1 MTLMERLGGWLAP
14 ALVVLALC
22 MAAPFAVAQAAVP
35 VPKSTPS
42 EDQSA
47 PPVASRE
54 DLQNML
60 ETLRDPAKRAEMEKE
75 IETLLQIQQAQE
87 RSPEEESIGA
97 NMLAAL
103 STGFEQFSEFMKKVA
118 QSFGAT
124 GKLLTWLEIQGSDP
138 RLSAM
143 WLEIGKDLGLSLGAG
158 AVASYL
164 ASLAVRPVR
173 HRLAMSVGDRMFR
186 RIRFAAVRL
195 ALELLPVIAFGVLAL
210 LVGSWTAPIPT
221 ARLAMLAVI
230 NAVVITMAGAVV
242 VRFLFSPME
251 PGLRLVPLSDSTAA
265 YLYIWSRRFIVVGV
279 WGYVSLQTALL
290 FGVPQSSYLVGIKLL
305 GLIVAAMLVIL
316 VLQNREAMATWIRG
330 RPVEGG
336 RRIVPGIVRS
346 RLAEVWHLAA
356 IVYVVGIYLVWAFN
370 ITGGFF
376 YLLRATAITALV
388 VGAVAAGEK
397 WLPRL
402 FNRLAGVDHALVA
415 RYPIVA
421 TRANR
426 YIPVLRRVVTYAV
439 RIAAILLI
447 LAAWRVDVS
456 GLLFGQ
462 TGRELLGRVADIVI
476 VLVLA
481 LLAWE
486 ILGGIIYAQLN
497 RQDESGHAILRSA
510 RIRTLLPL
518 VRNALLIVITAMTI
532 LVVLSELG
540 VDIAPL
546 LAGAGVVGL
555 AVGFG
560 AQSLVKDVITGA
572 FFMFE
577 GTINIGDVVDI
588 GGKSGLVEGMTIR
601 SMRLRDL
608 NGSLHTVNF
617 GSVAMVTNMT
627 REFAYYVLDT
637 KVSYQYDPDDVMDV
651 LRETDEELRA
661 EPAFKYYILQPIEI
675 FGLESFADT
684 SFIVRAR
691 IKTRP
696 IKQWDVGREFNRRL
710 KHNLERRGIVQA
722 VPGAPAFVP
731 PPAVAQYL
739 AANQAQSSAAKP
751 ADKAAPAAQS
761 HPQQPQTPTQPQ
773 QPSQPDSAQKRA
785 SNRKH

>member
-1 MTLMERLGGWLAP
+1 MTLMERLRGWLAP
-14 ALVVLALC
+14 ALAALALC
-22 MAAPFAVAQAAVP
+22 MAAPQAVAQTAVP

-42 EDQSA
+42 ADQSA
-47 PPVASRE
+47 PPAATRE

-60 ETLRDPAKRAEMEKE
+60 ETLRDPAKREALEKE
-75 IETLLQIQQAQE
+75 IETLLQVQE
-87 RSPEEESIGA
+87 AAEPTPEEQSIGA
-97 NMLAAL
+97 SMLAGL
-103 STGFEQFSEFMKKVA
+103 STGFEQFTEFMKKLA

-124 GKLLTWLEIQGSDP
+124 GKLLTWLEVQGSDP

-158 AVASYL
+158 ALAAYL
-164 ASLAVRPVR
+164 AGFAVKSGRR
-173 HRLAMSVGDRMFR
+173 RLAQRAGDRLFR
-186 RIRFAAVRL
+186 RIRFAAARF
-195 ALELLPVIAFGVLAL
+195 ALELLPVIAFGVVAL
-210 LVGSWTAPIPT
+210 LVGSWTAPVPT

-230 NAVVITMAGAVV
+230 NAVVITMAGAVI
-242 VRFLFSPME
+242 VRLLFSPLE
-251 PGLRLVPLSDSTAA
+251 PRLRLVPLSDSTAA
-265 YLYIWSRRFIVVGV
+265 YLYIWSRRFIVVAV

-290 FGVPQSSYLVGIKLL
+290 FGVPQASYLVGIKLL
-305 GLIVAAMLVIL
+305 GFVVTAMLVIL
-316 VLQNREAMATWIRG
+316 VLQNREMVANWIRG

-336 RRIVPGIVRS
+336 RRIVPGIIRS
-346 RLAEVWHLAA
+346 RLAEIWHVAV

-376 YLLRATAITALV
+376 YLLRATVITALV
-388 VGAVAAGEK
+388 IGAVAAGEK

-402 FNRLAGVDHALVA
+402 FNRFAGIDHVMVS

-421 TRANR
+421 ARANR
-426 YIPVLRRVVTYAV
+426 YVPVFRRVVTYAV

-447 LAAWRVDVS
+447 LAAWRVDVA

-462 TGRELLGRVADIVI
+462 TGREVLARVSDIVI

-481 LLAWE
+481 LVAWE
-486 ILGGIIYAQLN
+486 VLGGIIYAQLN
-497 RQDESGHAILRSA
+497 RQDESGQAILRSA

-518 VRNALLIVITAMTI
+518 IRNALLIVITAMTI
-532 LVVLSELG
+532 LVILSELG

-627 REFAYYVLDT
+627 REFSYYVADV

-675 FGLESFADT
+675 LGLETFADT
-684 SFIVRAR
+684 AFIVRAR
-691 IKTRP
+691 IRTRP

-722 VPGAPAFVP
+722 VQGAPPFVP
-731 PPAVAQYL
+731 PPAVAQHL
-739 AANQAQSSAAKP
+739 AATQAQSSVAKP
-751 ADKAAPAAQS
+751 ADKPVAQS
-761 HPQQPQTPTQPQ
+761 HPQQPQRPSQPQ
-773 QPSQPDSAQKRA
+773 QPDQPQESAQKRA
-785 SNRKH
+785 SGRKH

>member
-1 MTLMERLGGWLAP
+1 MTVMGRLRGWLAP
-14 ALVVLALC
+14 TLAALALC
-22 MAAPFAVAQAAVP
+22 IAAPQAIAQTAIP
-35 VPKSTPS
+35 VPKSAPS
-42 EDQSA
+42 EDQAA
-47 PPVASRE
+47 PPAASRE

-60 ETLRDPAKRAEMEKE
+60 ETLRDPARRAAMEKQ
-75 IETLLQIQQAQE
+75 IETLLQVQQAQE
-87 RSPEEESIGA
+87 PPPEEQSIGA
-97 NMLAAL
+97 NMLAAF
-103 STGFEQFSEFMKKVA
+103 SAGFEQFSQFMEKVA
-118 QSFGAT
+118 RSFGAT
-124 GKLLTWLEIQGSDP
+124 GNLLTWLEVQGSDP

-143 WLEIGKDLGLSLGAG
+143 WLEIGEDLGLTLGAG
-158 AVASYL
+158 AL
-164 ASLAVRPVR
+164 AALLAGFAVKSGRR
-173 HRLAMSVGDRMFR
+173 RLAQRAGDRLFR
-186 RIRFAAVRL
+186 RIRFASARL
-195 ALELLPVIAFGVLAL
+195 ALELLPIIAFGVVAL
-210 LVGSWTAPIPT
+210 LAGSWTAPIPT
-221 ARLAMLAVI
+221 ARLAMLAMI
-230 NAVVITMAGAVV
+230 NAALITMAGAILC
-242 VRFLFSPME
+242 RALFSPME
-251 PGLRLVPLSDSTAA
+251 PNLRLLPLSDSTAA
-265 YLYIWSRRFIVVGV
+265 YLYIWSRRFIVVGI
-279 WGYVSLQTALL
+279 WGYVSLQMGLL
-290 FGVPQSSYLVGIKLL
+290 LGMPHTSYLVGLKLL
-305 GLIVAAMLVIL
+305 GFAVTAMLVIL
-316 VLQNREAMATWIRG
+316 VVQNREAVSDWIRG

-346 RLAEVWHLAA
+346 RLAEIWHVAV

-370 ITGGFF
+370 IAGGFL
-376 YLLRATAITALV
+376 YLLRATVITALV
-388 VGAVAAGEK
+388 IGAVAAGEK
-397 WLPRL
+397 WLPLL
-402 FNRLAGVDHALVA
+402 FNRFAGVDHALVG

-421 TRANR
+421 ARANR
-426 YIPVLRRVVTYAV
+426 YIPLFRRIVTYGV
-439 RIAAILLI
+439 RIAAVLLI
-447 LAAWRVDVS
+447 LAAWRVDVTD
-456 GLLFGQ
+456 LLFGQ
-462 TGRELLGRVADIVI
+462 AGREVLGRVADIVI

-481 LLAWE
+481 LVAWE

-497 RQDESGHAILRSA
+497 RQDESGQAILRSA

-546 LAGAGVVGL
+546 LAGAGVIGL

-577 GTINIGDVVDI
+577 GTINIGDVIDI

-627 REFAYYVLDT
+627 REFAYYVVDT

-661 EPAFKYYILQPIEI
+661 EPAFKHYILQPIEI
-675 FGLESFADT
+675 LGLETFGDT

-691 IKTRP
+691 IRTRP

-722 VPGAPAFVP
+722 VPGAPPFAP
-731 PPAVAQYL
+731 PPAVAQRL
-739 AANQAQSSAAKP
+739 AAAQAQP
-751 ADKAAPAAQS
+751 PAAQPAEKPAAQAHPS
-761 HPQQPQTPTQPQ
+761 QPQRPNQPQQPTQPQ
-773 QPSQPDSAQKRA
+773 ESAPKRA

>member
-1 MTLMERLGGWLAP
+1 
-14 ALVVLALC
+14 
-22 MAAPFAVAQAAVP
+22 MAAPQSVAQTAVP
-35 VPKSTPS
+35 IPKSTPS
-42 EDQSA
+42 AEQSA
-47 PPVASRE
+47 PPAASRE

-60 ETLRDPAKRAEMEKE
+60 ETLRDPAKRGELEKE
-75 IETLLQIQQAQE
+75 IETLLQVQQAQE
-87 RSPEEESIGA
+87 PPPGEQSIGA
-97 NMLAAL
+97 GMLAAL
-103 STGFEQFSEFMKKVA
+103 STGFEQFSLSMKELA

-124 GKLLTWLEIQGSDP
+124 GKILTWLEVQGSDP

-158 AVASYL
+158 ALAAYL
-164 ASLAVRPVR
+164 AGLAVKSGR
-173 HRLAMSVGDRMFR
+173 HRLAQRAGDRLFR
-186 RIRFAAVRL
+186 RIRFAATRL
-195 ALELLPVIAFGVLAL
+195 ILELLPVIAFGVAAL
-210 LVGSWTAPIPT
+210 LVGSWTAPVPT

-230 NAVVITMAGAVV
+230 NAVVITMASAVI

-251 PGLRLVPLSDSTAA
+251 PRLRLIPLSDSAAA

-305 GLIVAAMLVIL
+305 GLIVTAMIVIL
-316 VLQNREAMATWIRG
+316 VLQNREAVSDWIRG
-330 RPVEGG
+330 RPVEGA

-346 RLAEVWHLAA
+346 RLAEIWHVAL

-370 ITGGFF
+370 IAGGFL
-376 YLLRATAITALV
+376 YLVRATAITALV
-388 VGAVAAGEK
+388 IGAVAAGEK

-402 FNRLAGVDHALVA
+402 FNRFAGVDHALVA

-426 YIPVLRRVVTYAV
+426 YIPVFRHIVAYAV

-447 LAAWRVDVS
+447 LAAWRVDVA
-456 GLLFGQ
+456 GYLFGQ
-462 TGRELLGRVADIVI
+462 TGRDVLGRVADIVI
-476 VLVLA
+476 VLVMA
-481 LLAWE
+481 LVAWE
-486 ILGGIIYAQLN
+486 ILGGIIYAHLN

-510 RIRTLLPL
+510 RVRTLLPL
-518 VRNALLIVITAMTI
+518 IRNALLIVITAMTI
-532 LVVLSELG
+532 LIVLSELG

-546 LAGAGVVGL
+546 LAGAGVIGL

-577 GTINIGDVVDI
+577 GTINIGDVIDI

-637 KVSYQYDPDDVMDV
+637 KISYQYDPDDVMDV

-661 EPAFKYYILQPIEI
+661 DSSFKYYILQPIEI
-675 FGLESFADT
+675 LGLESFADT

-691 IKTRP
+691 IRTRP

-731 PPAVAQYL
+731 SPAIMEQRD
-739 AANQAQSSAAKP
+739 SGKP
-751 ADKAAPAAQS
+751 APSSPEKPQTLEKPQAAAQS
-761 HPQQPQTPTQPQ
+761 HPQQPQRPSQPQ
-773 QPSQPDSAQKRA
+773 QPAQPDSAQKRA

>member
-22 MAAPFAVAQAAVP
+22 MAASPAGAQTALP
-35 VPKSTPS
+35 IPKSTPS
-42 EDQSA
+42 ADQPA
-47 PPVASRE
+47 PPAASRE

-60 ETLRDPAKRAEMEKE
+60 ETLRDPAKRAELEKE
-75 IETLLQIQQAQE
+75 IETLLQVQE
-87 RSPEEESIGA
+87 AAEPPPEEQSIGA
-97 NMLAAL
+97 SMLTAFSA
-103 STGFEQFSEFMKKVA
+103 GFQKFGQFMEEVA
-118 QSFGAT
+118 RSFGAT
-124 GKLLTWLEIQGSDP
+124 GKLLTWLEVQGSDP

-158 AVASYL
+158 VLAAYLVGFAVKSG
-164 ASLAVRPVR
+164 RR
-173 HRLAMSVGDRMFR
+173 RLAKRAGDRLFR
-186 RIRFAAVRL
+186 RIRFAAARL
-195 ALELLPVIAFGVLAL
+195 ALELLPVIAFGVIAL
-210 LVGSWTAPIPT
+210 VVGSWTAPVPT

-230 NAVVITMAGAVV
+230 NAVAITMAGAVLA
-242 VRFLFSPME
+242 RFLFSPME
-251 PGLRLVPLSDSTAA
+251 PNLRLLPLSDSAAA

-290 FGVPQSSYLVGIKLL
+290 FGVPRSSYLVGVKLL
-305 GLIVAAMLVIL
+305 GFVVTAMLVIL
-316 VLQNREAMATWIRG
+316 VLQNREAVATWIRG
-330 RPVEGG
+330 RPVEGS
-336 RRIVPGIVRS
+336 RRIVPGLVRS
-346 RLAEVWHLAA
+346 RLAEVWHVAV

-376 YLLRATAITALV
+376 YLLRATVITALV
-388 VGAVAAGEK
+388 IGAVAAGET

-402 FNRLAGVDHALVA
+402 FNRFAGVDAALVS

-426 YIPVLRRVVTYAV
+426 YIPVFRRIVTYAV

-447 LAAWRVDVS
+447 LAAWRVDVG

-462 TGRELLGRVADIVI
+462 MGRDVLGRVADIVI

-481 LLAWE
+481 LVAWE

-518 VRNALLIVITAMTI
+518 VRNALLIIITAMTA

-546 LAGAGVVGL
+546 LAGAGVIGL

-577 GTINIGDVVDI
+577 GTINIGDVIDI

-627 REFAYYVLDT
+627 REFSYYVVDV
-637 KVSYQYDPDDVMDV
+637 KVSYQYDPDDVTDV

-675 FGLESFADT
+675 LGLETFADT

-691 IKTRP
+691 IRTRP

-739 AANQAQSSAAKP
+739 TANQAQSSAAKP
-751 ADKAAPAAQS
+751 DDKAAPAVQS
-761 HPQQPQTPTQPQ
+761 HPQQPQKPSQPQ